1 MIVLRRPIG
10 VHSLL
15 EDYMFKNVRSIW
27 DTWNL
32 NWYIGSF
39 IFSLISVLLFP
50 FWIYMIAMDFW
61 EWFKFHAANQE
72 KKRIQE
78 SEYYKL
84 KSMAGNFSKNRWF
97 SYRDYIETIVRDKD
111 NNLIIVFKLNND
123 ATITRRLSEE
133 KFIEEYGYRNS
144 LDMLRQFRIP
154 RITSYPYTSQDLFA
168 SWLP

>member
-27 DTWNL
+27 NTWNL

-39 IFSLISVLLFP
+39 IFSVLTILLIP

-84 KSMAGNFSKNRWF
+84 NKNVIKVFEENPSELLENW
-97 SYRDYIETIVRDKD
+97 SYFIYGRPTY
-111 NNLIIVFKLNND
+111 
-123 ATITRRLSEE
+123 SEI
-133 KFIEEYGYRNS
+133 KNKQQ
-144 LDMLRQFRIP
+144 M
-154 RITSYPYTSQDLFA
+154 
-168 SWLP
+168 